1 MPKKFLTIVFFV
13 TLFGQDISTLAL
25 DLFWVYFVLLRYT
38 GKKDSL
44 SKLEGVSSFF
54 SFYFFELVV
63 VVGFSCCSEFFS
75 FGWVLLFVY
84 LLFVLFID

>member
-13 TLFGQDISTLAL
+13 TLFGQDICTIAL

-44 SKLEGVSSFF
+44 LSKLEGVSSFL
-54 SFYFFELVV
+54 FF
-63 VVGFSCCSEFFS
+63 FF
-75 FGWVLLFVY
+75 FPAGGGGNWFFV
-84 LLFVLFID
+84 F